1 MERMMEYVIQYLFF
15 VLQMYIV
22 LDYVLFRAPD
32 AYYNIKFR
40 QLEQWLTTIE
50 ENHAKRIL
58 DLHKKTTELIDEI
71 AVINEKLINK
81 TRYKCKTCELFSQ
94 TIIPVD
100 KGERARVPPTSRRQN
115 R

>member
-1 MERMMEYVIQYLFF
+1 MESMMEYVIQYLFF
-15 VLQMYIV
+15 VLQMYIA

-50 ENHAKRIL
+50 ENHEKLIL
-58 DLHKKTTELIDEI
+58 DLHEKNAELMDEI
-71 AVINEKLINK
+71 AVLNKKLINK
-81 TRYKCKTCELFSQ
+81 RRYKCKTCELFSQ
-94 TIIPVD
+94 TILPVG
-100 KGERARVPPTSRRQN
+100 KGARVQVPPSSRGQN